1 MFRIHVVLLG
11 WILSSQATVS
21 AFLHPT
27 TDRRTTDL
35 SFYVSPQLGRSTAS
49 ASSLSTASEN
59 NDQSVETAIQNRRA
73 CKAYERS
80 DGTAADSVSASV
92 SKPSRVRQI
101 WECLNLARLAPTSF
115 NTQPYKVVLVH
126 SKAQKEALSQYCLSL
141 NKRRVLDSECTAIFL
156 ADRQVLRTIPPFG
169 RVVSPHQDDD
179 SNKKKRGPPPGRISL
194 LYIGIFSSG
203 YPLPRVL
210 AASLSFFFRT
220 AMGILDFLSSRTLR
234 KPLPSLSNAETWTTK
249 QTSMVAMTFMLA
261 CAAQGIAT
269 TPMEGINAAGIRRV
283 IGAPRR
289 YSIPLIVSAGR
300 SAAPKEDTGCSP
312 AADDRRYAMES
323 ILFGDHFNEEML
335 LP

>member
-1 MFRIHVVLLG
+1 MFRIHVVLVG
-11 WILSSQATVS
+11 WMLLSRAAVS
-21 AFLHPT
+21 AFLHPST
-27 TDRRTTDL
+27 HRPTIDR
-35 SFYVSPQLGRSTAS
+35 SYYVSPQLQRSTARTSSSS
-49 ASSLSTASEN
+49 AAASDN
-59 NDQSVETAIQNRRA
+59 NDQSVETAIQNRHA

-80 DGTAADSVSASV
+80 DGTAADSASASL
-92 SKPSRVRQI
+92 SNPSRVRRI

-169 RVVSPHQDDD
+169 RVVAPDNDDEV
-179 SNKKKRGPPPGRISL
+179 KKKRGPPPGRMTL

-210 AASLSFFFRT
+210 AASISFFFRT

-261 CAAQGIAT
+261 CAAKGIAT

-289 YSIPLIVSAGR
+289 YSIPLIVSAGQ
-300 SAAPKEDTGCSP
+300 SAPPREESSGPPVD
-312 AADDRRYAMES
+312 DDRRYAMES
-323 ILFGDHFNEEML
+323 ILFGDRFDEAML